1 MDRERD
7 RDAAT
12 SLIEEH
18 DEKVGNDTR
27 ERERP
32 GQGDPA
38 SKPIDGQKPPP
49 TTKKKS
55 GGDEAQP
62 SSDPGPFAPR

>member
-27 ERERP
+27 DRERP
-32 GQGDPA
+32 GQGDPS
-38 SKPIDGQKPPP
+38 SKSVDSQKPPP
-49 TTKKKS
+49 KTEKVSEDAK
-55 GGDEAQP
+55 APP
-62 SSDPGPFAPR
+62 SSDPSPFAPR

>member
-18 DEKVGNDTR
+18 DEKVGNETR
-27 ERERP
+27 DRERP
-32 GQGDPA
+32 GQHDPS
-38 SKPIDGQKPPP
+38 SKPVDGQKPPP
-49 TTKKKS
+49 ETDKAP
-55 GGDEAQP
+55 DEDAAPP

>member
-18 DEKVGNDTR
+18 DEKVGRDTPDR
-27 ERERP
+27 DRP
-32 GQGDPA
+32 GQGDPS
-38 SKPIDGQKPPP
+38 SKPVDSQKPPP
-49 TTKKKS
+49 KTDKTS
-55 GGDEAQP
+55 EEDEAP
-62 SSDPGPFAPR
+62 RSSDPSPFAPR